1 MNPRGFF
8 FFLELNYI
16 REVIFLFG
24 SNATFSN
31 FFAPLNIP
39 NTAVPTLSVRRAESR
54 RGGGGG
60 LTADAF
66 AAEDQRG
73 WMSVCAVPGQN
84 PHMFKRSLIEN

>member
-1 MNPRGFF
+1 MNPRGIF

-24 SNATFSN
+24 SNVTFSN

-54 RGGGGG
+54 RGGGG

-73 WMSVCAVPGQN
+73 CMSVCAVPGQN

>member
-1 MNPRGFF
+1 MQCQ
-8 FFLELNYI
+8 
-16 REVIFLFG
+16 LFQCDEQ
-24 SNATFSN
+24 
-31 FFAPLNIP
+31 
-39 NTAVPTLSVRRAESR
+39 RAGG
-54 RGGGGG
+54 GGGGG

>member
-1 MNPRGFF
+1 M
-8 FFLELNYI
+8 
-16 REVIFLFG
+16 IFLFG

-54 RGGGGG
+54 RGEGGGGGG

-73 WMSVCAVPGQN
+73 CMSVCAVPGQN

>member
-54 RGGGGG
+54 RGGRRRIDSRC
-60 LTADAF
+60 LCS
-66 AAEDQRG
+66 RG
-73 WMSVCAVPGQN
+73 PERMDVRVCCSGTKSAHV
-84 PHMFKRSLIEN
+84 

>member
-54 RGGGGG
+54 RGGEE
-60 LTADAF
+60 
-66 AAEDQRG
+66 ED
-73 WMSVCAVPGQN
+73 
-84 PHMFKRSLIEN
+84 